1 MKKLLFALAL
11 TAFVGGPALAS
22 HDSDKDKDAKKGA
35 KKECSTEA
43 KSHCS
48 KEMAGGG
55 AKSCCASKNKTAM
68 LITPKPEPKE
78 AEAKKVL

>member
-1 MKKLLFALAL
+1 MKKFLFALAL

-22 HDSDKDKDAKKGA
+22 DNTGKDKDAKKGA
-35 KKECSTEA
+35 KKECSAEA

-48 KEMAGGG
+48 KEMAAGGT
-55 AKSCCASKNKTAM
+55 KSCCASKNKTAM
-68 LITPKPEPKE
+68 LITPKPEAKE